1 MTILQSLGR
10 RPLFLMKNKIYLLVE
25 NQAEINYAMV
35 IRNMLYDAIDYATQV
50 NVMGKKN
57 RATKEPK
64 KSAEFLSGISKDDKI
79 ITVITIVLYWD
90 DKKWNGARKPLL
102 RCLKKEKTDLP
113 MSKEIQQS

>member
-57 RATKEPK
+57 RATKEQK

-79 ITVITIVLYWD
+79 ITVITIVLYWG